1 MKFLTLLSLILSG
14 SIYAQTMSKVNADYR
29 CELDGGGIA
38 FKSQTASK
46 KARVWQTDV
55 GEDEG
60 LELKVKSFS
69 TLRCPGCYSFEANL
83 INMPVRGNIS
93 NFLLTYEVFDA
104 EDSQWKVLLE
114 DVKCV
119 KAK

>member
-1 MKFLTLLSLILSG
+1 MKLLTLLSLILSG

-38 FKSQTASK
+38 FKSQTGNK
-46 KARVWQTDV
+46 KARLWQTDM

-69 TLRCPGCYSFEANL
+69 IMRCPGCYSFEADL
-83 INMPVRGNIS
+83 INMPVRGKIS

-104 EDSQWKVLLE
+104 EDDHWKVLLE
-114 DVKCV
+114 NVKCI